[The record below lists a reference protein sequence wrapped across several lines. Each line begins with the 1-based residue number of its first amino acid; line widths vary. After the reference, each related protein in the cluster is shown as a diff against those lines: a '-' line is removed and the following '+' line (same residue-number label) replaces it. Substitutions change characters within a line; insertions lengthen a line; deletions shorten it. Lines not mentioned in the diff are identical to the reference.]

1 MAKVFHFHAPIHRR
15 KNAEETEAATKP
27 EPTTPPVPTK
37 RNTKLLVR
45 KLRLLIYGLVLGA
58 LFLVLMVEFAR
69 AGGPEYVAGIS
80 YFNAGLAGQP
90 VTWLNG
96 TVNYYTDQGDL
107 SPVLQGANADAF
119 VADAFA
125 RWTGSPTAAVSAT
138 RAGQLAEDVNGSNV
152 LLNVDHTI
160 TMPADILPSATATP
174 VGIVYDADGAVTDA
188 LLGVGSS
195 GECFSN
201 AAFGGPDAF
210 TPDGH
215 IAHALVVLD
224 GDCAQTPADLP
235 DLKYR
240 LVRVLGRVFGLGWS
254 QMNLNVITGSPR
266 ATTDD
271 NLGFPLM
278 RGQDS
283 IACVPISVC
292 LLNADQPKMDDR
304 ASLARLIPSPAR
316 IWRSFPAST
325 FSRRARRAFMAR
337 CGSRMGAA
345 IGRNPCNG

>member
-1 MAKVFHFHAPIHRR
+1 MAKVFHFHAPIRR
-15 KNAEETEAATKP
+15 KNAEETEAAA
-27 EPTTPPVPTK
+27 
-37 RNTKLLVR
+37 NTKLPVR
-45 KLRLLIYGLVLGA
+45 KLWLPIYGLVLGA

-96 TVNYYTDQGDL
+96 TINYYTDQGDL

-125 RWTGSPTAAVSAT
+125 RWTGIPTAAVSAT

-210 TPDGH
+210 TRTA
-215 IAHALVVLD
+215 I
-224 GDCAQTPADLP
+224 LP
-235 DLKYR
+235 TR
-240 LVRVLGRVFGLGWS
+240 WWCWTA
-254 QMNLNVITGSPR
+254 I
-266 ATTDD
+266 
-271 NLGFPLM
+271 
-278 RGQDS
+278 
-283 IACVPISVC
+283 
-292 LLNADQPKMDDR
+292 
-304 ASLARLIPSPAR
+304 
-316 IWRSFPAST
+316 
-325 FSRRARRAFMAR
+325 ARRR
-337 CGSRMGAA
+337 QPIC
-345 IGRNPCNG
+345 PT